1 MMQLHSSSSSTLH
14 VVSVLIKLG
23 ITTAVAVWM
32 GNPLSL
38 MLCPFSVFRSKRS
51 MTVTEE
57 KPHDGLCKS
66 LPRCSKCDFP
76 QSLSRSVY
84 IWSRALSIKMSL
96 SVSALCLIP
105 LPSTHNPTYTRA
117 HNALTHTHTH
127 THTHTLTEHLIRLE
141 RLVIEQAKRRWANET
156 YNILF
161 SSHPSGCHS
170 RELKKWKHKRS
181 K

>member
-23 ITTAVAVWM
+23 ITTVVAVWM

-66 LPRCSKCDFP
+66 LPRCSKCDLP

-117 HNALTHTHTH
+117 HKRTHTHTH
-127 THTHTLTEHLIRLE
+127 THTPSQSTWSDSRGLWLSKQREGGLTKLTISYFPPIQVVATPE
-141 RLVIEQAKRRWANET
+141 N
-156 YNILF
+156 
-161 SSHPSGCHS
+161 
-170 RELKKWKHKRS
+170 
-181 K
+181 